1 MQNFWRYS
9 MLKQIDIP
17 KEVEEI
23 ILTLN
28 ENGYEGYIVGGCVR
42 DILMDRIP
50 TDWDLTTSAK
60 PEEVKRLFK
69 RTYDTGI
76 AHGTV
81 TVILNNKHFEITTY
95 RIEGIYEDHRR
106 PKEVTF
112 TNDLE
117 EDLSRR
123 DFTMNAIAYHPQE
136 GFIDPTGGIEDIK
149 KKSIRCVGDPHK
161 RFEEDALRMLRG
173 IRFSSQL
180 NFTIEENT
188 LEAIKTNA
196 HLISYVSAERIKEEL
211 DKILLAKYIHKFI
224 ILHDTGILKFIL
236 PEVDRCFEVAQNHPH
251 HVDNVGIHTLKAVEA
266 VDNILPLKWTM
277 LFHDIGKPEHKT
289 TDEKG
294 ISHFHGHVEKSVLLA
309 EKIMKRLRFDK
320 KSMNHILKLIKW
332 HDYRI
337 KEDKQTVKELL
348 YQIGEEAF
356 LDFLKVQLADA
367 RAQNPVYFEE
377 KEEKIENLYTIYE
390 EIKVKH
396 ECFTLRDLEVNGQ
409 DLIKTGIKEGKQIGE
424 VLEYL
429 LKIVIENP
437 ELNKKEILLSRAKEK
452 YVQ

>member
-1 MQNFWRYS
+1 
-9 MLKQIDIP
+9 MLKKIAIP
-17 KEVEEI
+17 EEVVEI
-23 ILTLN
+23 ISTLN

-42 DILMDRIP
+42 DLLMDRVP
-50 TDWDLTTSAK
+50 QDWDLTTSAK
-60 PEEVKRLFK
+60 PEDVKKLFK
-69 RTYDTGI
+69 KTYDTGI

-123 DFTMNAIAYHPQE
+123 DFTMNAIAYHPKE

-149 KKSIRCVGDPHK
+149 KKSIRCVGNPHK

-180 NFTIEENT
+180 DFTIEENT

-196 HLISYVSAERIKEEL
+196 HLIAYISAERIKEEL
-211 DKILLAKYIHKFI
+211 DKILLASYTNKFML
-224 ILHDTGILKFIL
+224 LHETRILKFIL
-236 PEVDRCFEVAQNHPH
+236 PEVDQCFTVEQNHPH
-251 HVDNVGIHTLKAVEA
+251 HVDNVGIHTLKALEA
-266 VDNILPLKWTM
+266 VDKILTLRWTM
-277 LFHDIGKPEHKT
+277 LLHDIGKPEHKT

-294 ISHFHGHVEKSVLLA
+294 INHFHGHVEKSVELA
-309 EKIMKRLRFDK
+309 EKIMLRLRFDK

-332 HDYRI
+332 HDNRI
-337 KEDKQTVKELL
+337 KEDKQSVKEVL
-348 YQIGEEAF
+348 YHIGEEAF
-356 LDFLKVQLADA
+356 LDLLKVQAADA
-367 RAQNPVYFEE
+367 IAQNPAYYQG
-377 KEEKIENLYTIYE
+377 KEDKLKKLYKIFE
-390 EIKVKH
+390 EIKAKN
-396 ECFTLRDLEVNGQ
+396 ECFTLKDLAVNGQ

-424 VLEYL
+424 ILDYL
-429 LKIVIENP
+429 LKTVIENP
-437 ELNKKEILLSRAKEK
+437 ELNEKEILLSRIKEK
-452 YVQ
+452 YSL